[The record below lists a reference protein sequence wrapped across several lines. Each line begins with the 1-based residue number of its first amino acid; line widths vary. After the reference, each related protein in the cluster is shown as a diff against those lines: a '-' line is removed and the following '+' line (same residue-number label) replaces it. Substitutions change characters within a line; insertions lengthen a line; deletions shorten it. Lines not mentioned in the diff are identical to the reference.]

1 MPGSPA
7 DYELR
12 TLHRS
17 QESEKQHEAEEEE
30 EEHAGAGAQRHST
43 LSLDTTEPTT
53 MYNRPSHTVPSDDD
67 LDDDAVACPS
77 TSSTALNRRT
87 VRKLDTLLLSF
98 LAILFLLNS
107 LDKSNIGNAE
117 TAGFTHDTGL
127 SRSDINL
134 SMAVFFFV
142 FVLLQPVGAALG
154 RRFGMRRYVPLCM
167 SLWGLATVG
176 HIWVRKRWHLVV
188 LRTLIAM
195 LESGFYPTAVSYL
208 SLFYTKFEFAV
219 RLGWFYGMTAVA
231 GVLGGMLSWAVFSR
245 FPGDGGGGSSGPQLP
260 PSSTV
265 EAMAVGSGWKS
276 WEVLFL
282 IEGCT
287 TMTVALIGFVWLPRS
302 ADTAWFLNEEE
313 KTWAEKRMRRDLGN
327 TISETSKEAAD
338 DDDDDDDNDTHEY
351 TTTRT
356 STEEQGLF
364 RSYSSHSN
372 PSSHSSA
379 RLLHSTSNNTL
390 RPHISSQSITAD
402 AGLTRQEILAAIFN
416 PQIWHLLLINILS
429 AMPATAFGVLL
440 PIVVSD
446 LSPSLNLSPAASNLL
461 SAPPFACGA
470 LVLFAFTIWSD
481 RSRQRLV
488 PILWGLVLLVIGL
501 VIAVIT
507 PVSQY
512 WLRYFALCVLLSGS
526 FIASPLTVA
535 WLANNTPEP
544 GKRAILLGI
553 NGWGNLAGVFVSVLF
568 TPQDRDAGY
577 VRSFTVL
584 LVCVLVAFA
593 GFVLF
598 RVLLV
603 RENRFRER
611 IVNGWT
617 EDDKAR
623 EELIGDVLVPERASS
638 RFARIIGL
646 EKLKGWLGW
655 EEERRGDAKMTFRY
669 GL

>member
-1 MPGSPA
+1 MPASLP

-12 TLHRS
+12 TLNTTRS
-17 QESEKQHEAEEEE
+17 QESEKRHEKEEEVE
-30 EEHAGAGAQRHST
+30 EDTITGAQRHS
-43 LSLDTTEPTT
+43 SLNLNTAEPST
-53 MYNRPSHTVPSDDD
+53 MYDRPFHTVPSDDD
-67 LDDDAVACPS
+67 LDDDALIRPS
-77 TSSTALNRRT
+77 TSPSSTALNRRT
-87 VRKLDTLLLSF
+87 VRKLDTLLLPF
-98 LAILFLLNS
+98 LATLFLLNS

-188 LRTLIAM
+188 LRTVIAV

-231 GVLGGMLSWAVFSR
+231 GVLGGVLSWAVFSR
-245 FPGDGGGGSSGPQLP
+245 FPGDGGGNSGPQLP
-260 PSSTV
+260 PSLTTV
-265 EAMAVGSGWKS
+265 ESGWKS

-302 ADTAWFLNEEE
+302 ADTAWFLSEEE
-313 KTWAEKRMRRDLGN
+313 KAWAEKRMRLDLVGN
-327 TISETSKEAAD
+327 SNEETNKEAAD
-338 DDDDDDDNDTHEY
+338 D
-351 TTTRT
+351 
-356 STEEQGLF
+356 
-364 RSYSSHSN
+364 
-372 PSSHSSA
+372 
-379 RLLHSTSNNTL
+379 
-390 RPHISSQSITAD
+390 
-402 AGLTRQEILAAIFN
+402 EILSAVFN
-416 PQIWHLLLINILS
+416 PQIWHLLLVNILS

-446 LSPSLNLSPAASNLL
+446 LSP
-461 SAPPFACGA
+461 
-470 LVLFAFTIWSD
+470 
-481 RSRQRLV
+481 RQRLV

-501 VIAVIT
+501 VIAVAT
-507 PVSQY
+507 PVEQY

-568 TPQDRDAGY
+568 TPQDRDEGY

-584 LVCVLVAFA
+584 LVGVLVAFA

-611 IVNGWT
+611 VVG
-617 EDDKAR
+617 
-623 EELIGDVLVPERASS
+623 G
-638 RFARIIGL
+638 
-646 EKLKGWLGW
+646 
-655 EEERRGDAKMTFRY
+655 
-669 GL
+669 

>member
-1 MPGSPA
+1 MPASLP

-12 TLHRS
+12 TLNTTRS
-17 QESEKQHEAEEEE
+17 QESEKRHEKEEEVE
-30 EEHAGAGAQRHST
+30 EDTITGAQRHS
-43 LSLDTTEPTT
+43 SLNLNTAEPST
-53 MYNRPSHTVPSDDD
+53 MYDRPFHTVPSDDD
-67 LDDDAVACPS
+67 LDDDALIRPS
-77 TSSTALNRRT
+77 TFPSSTALNRRT
-87 VRKLDTLLLSF
+87 VRKLDTLLLPF
-98 LAILFLLNS
+98 LATLFLLNS

-188 LRTLIAM
+188 LRTVIAV

-231 GVLGGMLSWAVFSR
+231 GVLGGVLSWAVFSR
-245 FPGDGGGGSSGPQLP
+245 FPGDGGGNSGPQLP
-260 PSSTV
+260 PSLTTV
-265 EAMAVGSGWKS
+265 ESGWKS

-302 ADTAWFLNEEE
+302 ADTAWFLSEEE
-313 KTWAEKRMRRDLGN
+313 KAWAEKRMRLDLVGN
-327 TISETSKEAAD
+327 SNEETNKEAAD
-338 DDDDDDDNDTHEY
+338 DGDTDIHEY
-351 TTTRT
+351 TART
-356 STEEQGLF
+356 SNEEQGLF
-364 RSYSSHSN
+364 RSYSSSHSN
-372 PSSHSSA
+372 DSA
-379 RLLHSTSNNTL
+379 RLLHSTSNNAL
-390 RPHISSQSITAD
+390 HPQISSHSITAD
-402 AGLTRQEILAAIFN
+402 AGLTRQEILSAVFN
-416 PQIWHLLLINILS
+416 PQIWHLLLVNILS

-501 VIAVIT
+501 VIAVAT
-507 PVSQY
+507 PVEQY

-568 TPQDRDAGY
+568 TPQDRDEGY

-584 LVCVLVAFA
+584 LVGVLVAFA

-611 IVNGWT
+611 VVGGWT

-623 EELIGDVLVPERASS
+623 EDLIGDVLIEERGGKK
-638 RFARIIGL
+638 FARAIGL
-646 EKLKGWLGW
+646 EKVKAWFGW